1 MIYYGETHIGNKR
14 QSNEDCFFIPEL
26 QNGYFALVADGM
38 GGHSAGEV
46 ASRLFMETACEILS
60 AMRPEDVTTETL
72 SGIFSLA
79 NSRIFAESTG
89 EKRGMGTTATLA
101 VFNGADVLIGHVGD
115 SRAYMFCAGSLSQI
129 THDHSYVQSLVDRG
143 LISKEDAAA
152 HPQRN
157 IIMRAIGTE
166 KDIETDFF
174 NLKLHNNDVLLLC
187 SDGLTGSV
195 TDAKIAEILSGE
207 LSCAAKS
214 LIDTALAG
222 GGKDNITVVLAAVAG
237 GAK

>member
-1 MIYYGETHIGNKR
+1 MIYYGETHIGNRRK
-14 QSNEDCFFIPEL
+14 SNEDCFFIPED
-26 QNGYFALVADGM
+26 QNGFFALVADGM

-46 ASRLFMETACEILS
+46 ASRLFTDTACKILS
-60 AMRPEDVTTETL
+60 AKRPEDVTTKTL
-72 SGIFSLA
+72 SEVFSLA

-115 SRAYMFCAGSLSQI
+115 SRSYVFCSDSLSQI
-129 THDHSYVQSLVDRG
+129 TRDHSYVQSLVDRG
-143 LISKEDAAA
+143 LISKEDAAS

-174 NLKLHNNDVLLLC
+174 NLKLHNNDVLLIC
-187 SDGLTGSV
+187 SDGLTGCVSD
-195 TDAKIAEILSGE
+195 TKIAEILSGDI
-207 LSCAAKS
+207 SCAAKG
-214 LIDTALAG
+214 LIEAALAG
-222 GGKDNITVVLAAVAG
+222 GGKDNITVVLAAMAG
-237 GAK
+237 GAV